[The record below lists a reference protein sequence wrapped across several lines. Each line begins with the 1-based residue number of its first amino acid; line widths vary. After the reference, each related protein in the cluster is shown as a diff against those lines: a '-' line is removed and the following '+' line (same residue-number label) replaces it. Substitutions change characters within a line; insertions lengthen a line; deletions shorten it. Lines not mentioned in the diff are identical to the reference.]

1 MTLVAFTTSFTLHA
15 ALAQQTIDVADIVG
29 EHTDPATSPYPRG
42 IWTLEHWLNA
52 VIRLSGLIGAPY
64 AREAGTYL
72 RLVQGH
78 RWNLVPLLTLNGAMC
93 DCSIYGRRLFA
104 STTNTTTLL
113 AEDETQNAKNP
124 SLADTDSAQGRLLA
138 TAKSPHAKFDL
149 GERAEGFT
157 IDHVGQR

>member
-42 IWTLEHWLNA
+42 IWTPEHWLNA
-52 VIRLSGLIGAPY
+52 VIRLSRLIGAPY

-78 RWNLVPLLTLNGAMC
+78 R
-93 DCSIYGRRLFA
+93 
-104 STTNTTTLL
+104 
-113 AEDETQNAKNP
+113 
-124 SLADTDSAQGRLLA
+124 
-138 TAKSPHAKFDL
+138 
-149 GERAEGFT
+149 
-157 IDHVGQR
+157 